1 MRSIGHLM
9 LGGMCGLMLLVPG
22 GARAAQPPNCL
33 NGQPLQFAQDFGTA
47 TIEFSA
53 SCKGAWIVDV
63 SIEPAGDKVTVA
75 VDAVEDS
82 TGKECHTKMV
92 SPTGGFDD
100 FKVQKVTCTFTKKL
114 QIKFSAQK
122 Q

>member
-1 MRSIGHLM
+1 L
-9 LGGMCGLMLLVPG
+9 LFLVPG
-22 GARAAQPPNCL
+22 GAKAAQPPNCL
-33 NGQPLQFAQDFGTA
+33 NGQPLQFAQDFGAA

-53 SCKGAWIVDV
+53 ICKGAWVVDV
-63 SIEPAGDKVTVA
+63 SIEPVGDKVTVE

-92 SPTGGFDD
+92 SPTGGFAD
-100 FKVQKVTCTFTKKL
+100 FKVQKVTCTFTKGL
-114 QIKFSAQK
+114 QIKFSVQK